1 MGLPDERYMLHAFG
15 HGAIALALSEEPNI
29 AMIKLQSNHL
39 SESVWVY
46 SQVDV
51 SRRLSVASKMVDAL
65 DRFLPGDEVD
75 GDQDM

>member
-1 MGLPDERYMLHAFG
+1 MLHAFR

-46 SQVDV
+46 SQVEA
-51 SRRLSVASKMVDAL
+51 SRRLSVASKMIDAL
-65 DRFLPGDEVD
+65 DRFLPDEAED
-75 GDQDM
+75 DHDL